1 MRSKGRILGLVV
13 AAAVV
18 AAGLGVAQLDGVFSS
33 SSPGQPSASPPP
45 PSASGSGSPGSWAS
59 GAAGDALVTD
69 PTSQLTAAQIAFLRQ
84 VAARTWNFLSGP
96 DQDPATHLLL
106 DSVPLAGQ
114 PAADAVVQG
123 PAAAREYT
131 NPSLIGTYLSAIVA
145 AKDLGLATPA
155 QAEADAAAVLA
166 DIQRMPKYQGFLFR
180 WYSTQNGAAISTPQ
194 GEQDPAGYV
203 STVDNGWLA
212 QGLLVAEGAFPTL
225 APQFGSLLNGM
236 QWQFLYDRAGDLL
249 YNGYQVG
256 GSYSNS
262 TYQNAYSG
270 PRIAEYMAIG
280 SGKVPGS
287 LWWGLNRTPPVSK
300 SQRQVPQGQTQS
312 YTDPQNHQGYSV
324 YEGHYVF
331 DHIKF
336 VPTFDGSLYQALA
349 PDLVFPEQTLAP
361 SSLGLNDRNTALAQ
375 GAYAADTGSPVWGWA
390 PATAPGARMKYENF
404 GVPDLAIDRGTVSAE
419 VVTPYAAFMALPVV
433 PQQAYADIAQLVADY
448 PSLYTQYGFLD
459 SVRPGSGE
467 VAARYMAVSQLT
479 ILMAI
484 DDAVD
489 HDQLQSYVAGSGYE
503 QLLAPYMSLEQY
515 SIQGLDQSAGPVAT
529 TRSPRPSSTRTGRA
543 RRRRR
548 STS

>member
-1 MRSKGRILGLVV
+1 MRRKGRILGPVV

-18 AAGLGVAQLDGVFSS
+18 AAGLGVAQLDGAFSS
-33 SSPGQPSASPPP
+33 GPGQSSPSPAPT
-45 PSASGSGSPGSWAS
+45 SSSGGSPGSWAQ
-59 GAAGDALVTD
+59 GAAGNTLVTD
-69 PTSQLTAAQIAFLRQ
+69 PTSELTTSQITFLRQ
-84 VAARTWNFLSGP
+84 VAARTWDFLSGP
-96 DQDPATHLLL
+96 DQDPTTHLLL

-114 PAADAVVQG
+114 PSADAVVQG

-131 NPSLIGTYLSAIVA
+131 NPSLIGTYLTAIVA
-145 AKDLGLATPA
+145 ARDLGLATPG

-212 QGLLVAEGAFPTL
+212 QGLLVAKGAFPAL
-225 APQFGSLLNGM
+225 APQFTSLLNGM
-236 QWQFLYDRAGDLL
+236 QWQFLYDRSGDVL

-300 SQRQVPQGQTQS
+300 QQRQVPQGQTQS

-349 PDLVFPEQTLAP
+349 PDLVVPEQTLAP

-390 PATAPGARMKYENF
+390 PATTPGAKMKYANF
-404 GVPDLAIDRGTVSAE
+404 GVPDLAIDRGTVSAD

-433 PQQAYADIAQLVADY
+433 PEQAYADISQLVGDY

-459 SVRPGSGE
+459 SVRPGSGA

-479 ILMAI
+479 ILMSI

-489 HDQLQSYVAGSGYE
+489 HDQLQTYIGGSSYE

-529 TRSPRPSSTRTGRA
+529 TRSTRSPRPGATRTRA
-543 RRRRR
+543 KRRRR
-548 STS
+548 SN